1 MIEFW
6 GQLGERC
13 DPAPEGVTIQGPGG
27 WACGRS
33 EVSAWQ
39 RAENEQAVALLWGR
53 PRWREGGEAVEA
65 LVRHYPR
72 EREAALE
79 GLAGQF
85 LGVVVDKR
93 RSQGVVFVDRLA
105 SWPLYYARRSD
116 GVLLFSTTME
126 RLSEAGQP
134 LALNPQAIYD
144 YLYFHVVP
152 APATIYHGIHSLRP
166 GRYLQSGSEAEGRY
180 WQLHYQEDGGGDFA
194 ALKERL
200 RHHLRQGVGRCAEGP
215 VGAFLSGGTDSS
227 TVTGMLG
234 EVRGEA
240 PDSYSIGF
248 DEPGYDELEYARV
261 AARHFGARMHEY
273 KVTPQDIVDAIPLIA
288 ESYDQPFGNS
298 SAVPTYYCAR
308 LAREDGKQRLLAG
321 DGGDELFAGNARY
334 AKQLLFD
341 RYQRVPSALRHGL
354 IEPLVE
360 SPLGGLPGISK
371 LRSYVRQARVPM
383 PERLET
389 YNLLERLGPRSVL
402 SDEFLAAVDTAHPH
416 QVLRHAYGDS
426 NAQTLLN
433 RMLTLD
439 YQITLADNDL
449 QKVGRMCAR
458 AGVEVVYPLLDDELV
473 AFAGQLPPQMKLK
486 DQQLRWF
493 FKAALADFL
502 PPEVI
507 KKKKH
512 GFGLPFGPWLR
523 RHRPLQEL
531 VGDSLSS
538 LAGRGI
544 IRPRLI
550 DRLQHELLG
559 EHPGYYGTLAW
570 VLMMLEQWFA
580 ARGIDS
586 QVVQW

>member
-6 GQLGERC
+6 GQLGEGC
-13 DPAPEGVTIQGPGG
+13 DPVPGGAAVRGTGG
-27 WACGRS
+27 WACGRA
-33 EVSAWQ
+33 EVGAWQ
-39 RAENEQAVALLWGR
+39 QAENEQAAALLWGR
-53 PRWREGGEAVEA
+53 PRWQDGGEAAKA

-72 EREAALE
+72 EGEAALE
-79 GLAGQF
+79 RLAGQF
-85 LGVVVDKR
+85 IGVVLDKR
-93 RSQGVVFVDRLA
+93 RAQGVVFVDRLA
-105 SWPLYYARRSD
+105 SWPLYYARRPD

-126 RLSEAGQP
+126 RFPEAGQP
-134 LALNPQAIYD
+134 LSLNPQAIYD

-152 APATIYHGIHSLRP
+152 APETIYHGIHSLRP

-194 ALKERL
+194 VLKERL
-200 RHHLRQGVGRCAEGP
+200 LHHLRQGVSRCAEGA

-273 KVTPQDIVDAIPLIA
+273 KVTPQDIVEAIPLIA

-360 SPLGGLPGISK
+360 SPLGGLPGVSK

-383 PERLET
+383 PQRLET

-402 SDEFLAAVDTAHPH
+402 SDEFLASVDTTHPH
-416 QVLRHAYGDS
+416 QVLRHAYDDS
-426 NAQTLLN
+426 DAETLLN

-473 AFAGQLPPQMKLK
+473 RFAAQLPPQMKLK

-531 VGDSLSS
+531 VGDSLSG
-538 LAGRGI
+538 LTGRGI
-544 IRPRLI
+544 VRPRLI
-550 DRLQHELLG
+550 DRLQKELLG

-580 ARGIDS
+580 SRGIDNE
-586 QVVQW
+586 VVLR